1 VIGRDATL
9 LAPGP
14 ESATSTLDSMSHPF
28 LKRVVL
34 KDYKSI
40 GACDVRLGS
49 LVFLVGPNGSGKSN
63 FVDALRFV
71 ADALRTSLDH
81 AMRERG
87 GIKEVRRRSTGHP
100 RHFGIR
106 LEFELRS
113 GASGHYAFR
122 IGARERGGYEVQN
135 EECVVH
141 PAEPLAPSA
150 SFHVRSGRVSS
161 TVQAPPPAQADRL
174 YLVTAS
180 GLPEFRGVYDALSR
194 MGFYNLNPDHL
205 RALQKP
211 DQGDLL
217 ARDGGN
223 IASVIDQMEKRKD
236 PSKARIQEYLE
247 KVVPGV
253 QGVAHKD
260 VGGMETLEFRQVVP
274 GAKAPWRFP
283 AASMSD
289 GTLRALGILVALLQ
303 SRNGDRSDVPLVAIE
318 EPEVALHPAAAGV
331 VLDALLEASRWT
343 QVVVTSHSPDLLD
356 DERLDTDSILAVMA
370 REGETLIAPLD
381 EVGRKALRE
390 HLYTAGE
397 LLRLNQLMPDPVAIE
412 KLTATQLRLFDDA
425 RG

>member
-1 VIGRDATL
+1 MR
-9 LAPGP
+9 P
-14 ESATSTLDSMSHPF
+14 PF
-28 LKRVVL
+28 LSRVVL

-40 GACDVRLGS
+40 AACDVVLEH

-106 LEFELRS
+106 LEFNLRS
-113 GASGHYAFR
+113 GQTGHYAFR
-122 IGARERGGYEVQN
+122 IGARPRGGYEVQN
-135 EECVVH
+135 EECVVR
-141 PAEPLAPSA
+141 PVDLLAPTST
-150 SFHVRSGRVSS
+150 FRVRSGAVSS
-161 TVQAPPPAQADRL
+161 TVEAPPPAQADRL

-180 GLPEFRGVYDALSR
+180 GLPEFRPVYDALSR
-194 MGFYNLNPDHL
+194 MGFYNLNPD
-205 RALQKP
+205 RVRDLQKP

-236 PSKARIQEYLE
+236 PAKARIQEYLE

-253 QGVAHKD
+253 QGIAHKE

-274 GAKAPWRFP
+274 GSTAPWRFP
-283 AASMSD
+283 AGSMSD

-303 SRNGDRSDVPLVAIE
+303 SRDGDRTEVPLVGIE

-331 VLDALLEASRWT
+331 VLDALREASTRT

-356 DERLDTDSILAVMA
+356 DERLETDSILAVMA
-370 REGETLIAPLD
+370 QDGKTFIAPLD
-381 EVGRKALRE
+381 DVGRKALRE

-397 LLRLNQLMPDPVAIE
+397 LLRLNQLLPDPKEIE
-412 KLTATQLRLFDDA
+412 KLTDSQLRLFDNS
-425 RG
+425 RS

>member
-1 VIGRDATL
+1 VRV
-9 LAPGP
+9 
-14 ESATSTLDSMSHPF
+14 PF
-28 LKRVVL
+28 LSRVVL

-40 GACDVRLGS
+40 AACALDLGQ

-87 GIKEVRRRSTGHP
+87 GINEVRRRSTGHP

-106 LEFELRS
+106 LEFNLSS
-113 GASGHYAFR
+113 GGTGYYAFR
-122 IGARERGGYEVQN
+122 IGARPRGGYEVQN
-135 EECVVH
+135 EDCVVRV
-141 PAEPLAPSA
+141 AEPLASSA
-150 SFHVRSGRVSS
+150 SFRVRSGAVMNS
-161 TVQAPPPAQADRL
+161 TMDAPPPAQADRL
-174 YLVTAS
+174 YLVNVS
-180 GLPEFRGVYDALSR
+180 GLPEFRPVYDAFSS
-194 MGFYNLNPDHL
+194 MGFYSLNPD
-205 RALQKP
+205 RVRDLQKP

-260 VGGMETLEFRQVVP
+260 VGGMETLEFRQIVP
-274 GAKAPWRFP
+274 GSQAPWRFP

-303 SRNGDRSDVPLVAIE
+303 SRDGDRPDIPLVGIE

-331 VLDALLEASRWT
+331 VLDALREASAKT

-356 DERLDTDSILAVMA
+356 DERLETDSILAVMA
-370 REGETLIAPLD
+370 RDGKTLIAPLD

-397 LLRLNQLMPDPVAIE
+397 LLRLDQLVPDPNVIE
-412 KLTATQLRLFDDA
+412 NLPSQLRLFEA
-425 RG
+425 RK